1 MSGFLEN
8 CNRRGWGTILFFL
21 RRTDR
26 SRNVLNS
33 KGEIKVSFNAF
44 RTLFPQLNQW
54 TYLDSAML
62 GLTPL
67 AFCKAGNRVLN
78 DYVWLNT
85 ETSQALPKQVRS
97 KIAELLGVTAEE
109 IALTG
114 STTQGL
120 NIIASALD
128 FKPGDNVV
136 VSACEHPS
144 NLYPW
149 TNLRRLGVE
158 VRVVP
163 CSDGI
168 LRVDEFSPYVD
179 SNTKVV
185 AASLITFYPGGMLD
199 VNSFAELAHS
209 VGALLVLD
217 AAQAAGFVPIN
228 PIATGADIIVAP
240 SYKGFMSGHGGGF
253 IYIRRELLPQ
263 LQPTHLYL
271 RGTKGDLGIWGSV
284 TDTNYSLVDTAMLLE
299 VNTVPDVVLA
309 QMDKALS
316 VLMDLG
322 VDNIARHTQTLATE
336 LALGLAELGFEVE
349 PGAPSHIVCVRTP
362 QARELG
368 DWLKERHILAS
379 ARRYGLRFGL
389 FAYNNE
395 ADVTKV
401 LSVLREWKN

>member
-1 MSGFLEN
+1 MSF
-8 CNRRGWGTILFFL
+8 
-21 RRTDR
+21 
-26 SRNVLNS
+26 S
-33 KGEIKVSFNAF
+33 AF

-54 TYLDSAML
+54 TYLDSAMM
-62 GLTPL
+62 GLTPP
-67 AFCKAGNRVLN
+67 AFCKAGSRVLN

-85 ETSQALPKQVRS
+85 VTAHALPKQVRS
-97 KIAELLGVTAEE
+97 KIAQLLNVSVEE

-120 NIIASALD
+120 NIIASSLG
-128 FKPGDNVV
+128 FKSGDNVV

-149 TNLRRLGVE
+149 TNLRNLGVE
-158 VRVVP
+158 VRIVP

-168 LRVDEFSPYVD
+168 LRADDFRPYVD
-179 SNTKVV
+179 NNTKVV

-199 VNSFAELAHS
+199 VPGFAELAHS
-209 VGALLVLD
+209 AGALLVLD

-228 PIATGADIIVAP
+228 PKASGADIIVAP
-240 SYKGFMSGHGGGF
+240 SYKGFMSGDGGGF
-253 IYIRRELLPQ
+253 IYIRRDLVAK
-263 LQPTHLYL
+263 LQPSHLYL
-271 RGTKGDLGIWGSV
+271 GGAKGDLGIWGSV
-284 TDTNYSLVDTAMLLE
+284 TQTDYSLVDTALLLE
-299 VNTVPDVVLA
+299 VNTVPDIVLA

-322 VDNIARHTQTLATE
+322 LDNIARHTQTLATE
-336 LALGLAELGFEVE
+336 LAQGLAELGFEVE

-362 QARELG
+362 QAR
-368 DWLKERHILAS
+368 DIAAWLKERHILAS

-395 ADVTKV
+395 ADVVKV
-401 LSVLREWKN
+401 LGILREWKS